1 MCVCIV
7 CLVFVPCLLLVC
19 LLVCLL
25 SVVLLNLKEKT
36 YKIKSLISLQV
47 TVVAFLLQLLFVV
60 AFLMVVFVGCCSD
73 FLSCIGDIVFAAK
86 YLHQLRLV
94 VVNVA
99 LHNIHAGTQQTLK
112 RLNIQEC

>member
-1 MCVCIV
+1 
-7 CLVFVPCLLLVC
+7 
-19 LLVCLL
+19 
-25 SVVLLNLKEKT
+25 
-36 YKIKSLISLQV
+36 
-47 TVVAFLLQLLFVV
+47 LLFVV
-60 AFLMVVFVGCCSD
+60 AVAVAIDGGFVLLVGCSD

-112 RLNIQEC
+112 CLDIQD

>member
-1 MCVCIV
+1 
-7 CLVFVPCLLLVC
+7 
-19 LLVCLL
+19 
-25 SVVLLNLKEKT
+25 
-36 YKIKSLISLQV
+36 
-47 TVVAFLLQLLFVV
+47 
-60 AFLMVVFVGCCSD
+60 MVVFVGCCSD

-112 RLNIQEC
+112 GLNIQD